1 MLTKSLSSHL
11 NVASFFIFCFP
22 LLSSA
27 QTYKCSTQKLLTTL
41 RILSEMPQAQALVKP
56 DFISERIEPSVRYVE
71 NKTLIFHSHVLILH
85 GQLNE
90 ARLTEVRLRLWDL
103 QRRLLVNNQ
112 SHLLNIQ
119 IDDRKKKKKM
129 FEEGREA
136 GCICLGFPDF

>member
-1 MLTKSLSSHL
+1 M
-11 NVASFFIFCFP
+11 
-22 LLSSA
+22 
-27 QTYKCSTQKLLTTL
+27 
-41 RILSEMPQAQALVKP
+41 QALSKP

-119 IDDRKKKKKM
+119 IDNRKKKKKM